1 MSLELMELRLKALHK
16 TFKKV
21 LIGVIIAVVIL
32 LVVKTFWDHFII
44 DILAGLLMVPLFVYQ
59 FKIYQVE
66 KQIYAIKPQSDFPL
80 FQRDETQYKKII
92 KFLDR
97 GALISF
103 ILMVSF
109 ILAKAFIML
118 DWVSNEMPEDI
129 DGVIFITLFIAAFAA
144 WTKGFVEL
152 MRKQYVK
159 YYQTDDT
166 VDEKVVKKD
175 E

>member
-44 DILAGLLMVPLFVYQ
+44 DILAGLSMVPLFVYQ
-59 FKIYQVE
+59 FKMYQVE

-92 KFLDR
+92 KFLVR
-97 GALISF
+97 LTLISF

-109 ILAKAFIML
+109 VLAKAFIRL
-118 DWVSNEMPEDI
+118 DWISNEMPEGI
-129 DGVIFITLFIAAFAA
+129 DAVIFATLVIAAFAA
-144 WTKGFVEL
+144 WTKGFVEM

-166 VDEKVVKKD
+166 VDEKAVEKD